1 MNKIHEKVVLDYR
14 KSEKA
19 EYEVHPP
26 TTTPSPPTQ
35 TDLDIYCQLEI

>member
-1 MNKIHEKVVLDYR
+1 MNKIHEKVVLHYR

-19 EYEVHPP
+19 EYEVH
-26 TTTPSPPTQ
+26 PSPPTQ